1 MIDITSNGYVLASS
15 CYDGSVKL
23 WDMISSNCLGTIID
37 DHDFIPKYIL
47 IYLIYLL
54 CIRGFIKFTSNDQYM
69 LVSSMENIIK
79 LWDYHISKYV
89 KTYEVFLCF
98 LYLIIRVIN
107 AVVILYIYL
116 ILLMVKKL

>member
-37 DHDFIPKYIL
+37 DHDFIPK
-47 IYLIYLL
+47 
-54 CIRGFIKFTSNDQYM
+54 GFIKFTSNDEYM

-79 LWDYHISKYV
+79 LWDYRISKYV
-89 KTYEVFLCF
+89 KTYEVYYIML
-98 LYLIIRVIN
+98 LYYVGS
-107 AVVILYIYL
+107 
-116 ILLMVKKL
+116 